1 MRRFIAPL
9 GLLALAAAGAGVW
22 WLMRHDLRL
31 AAYAAAALVGL
42 VMVAAVVAFVCG
54 HRAWSLGLL
63 ALLVAVAGAGV
74 GYGWNLNAKID
85 EIPRID
91 DRVIQQGPRPP
102 KKDTD
107 ALNILLLGADN
118 PRPDPAKPTIA
129 ELLADGTWDP
139 GAYRS
144 DSMMVLHISADRR
157 KASVV
162 SIPRDSYVPIYDG
175 EGNVRSENKIN
186 AAFSY
191 YGPFG
196 TWRTVENLIDQRIDH
211 LAMIDFE
218 GFRALTTALGGVD
231 VYVPST
237 VTDTNR
243 QRVWEQGWHHIEDQ
257 EALDYVRMRYGLT
270 NGDFD
275 RVRRQQNF
283 LRAVLTKL
291 VDDGTV
297 GDPLKVQDTVESI
310 VPYLTVDSS
319 WTTSAIR
326 SLTLGLRNLRPGSIT
341 YATVPFDR
349 YESIPNVGSSN
360 IIDEARAAELWQAV
374 ADESVEDYL
383 RRYPEDALGAPEKVS

>member
-9 GLLALAAAGAGVW
+9 GLLALVGAGAGVW

-31 AAYAAAALVGL
+31 AVYAAAALLGL
-42 VMVAAVVAFVCG
+42 VLVSAVVAFLRG

-63 ALLVAVAGAGV
+63 GLLVAVGALGA

-85 EIPRID
+85 QIPRID
-91 DRVIQQGPRPP
+91 DSVIGKGPRPP
-102 KKDTD
+102 KQNTK
-107 ALNILLLGADN
+107 ALNILLLGADD
-118 PRPDPAKPTIA
+118 PKPDPAKPTVA

-157 KASVV
+157 TASVV

-175 EGNVRSENKIN
+175 EGSVRSENKIN

-196 TWRTVENLIDQRIDH
+196 TWRTVENLIGLRIDH

-218 GFRALTTALGGVD
+218 GFRELTTALGGVD

-237 VTDTNR
+237 VSDSKR
-243 QRVWEQGWHHIEDQ
+243 KRVWEQGWHHIEGQ

-291 VDDGTV
+291 VDDGTI
-297 GDPLKVQDTVESI
+297 GDPLKVQATVESI

-319 WTTSAIR
+319 WTTSDIR
-326 SLTLGLRNLRPGSIT
+326 SLTLGLRNLRPAHIS
-341 YATVPFDR
+341 YATLPLAR
-349 YESIPNVGSSN
+349 YESIPNVGDAN
-360 IIDEARAAELWQAV
+360 IIDEARARELWQAV
-374 ADESVEDYL
+374 ADESVDDYL
-383 RRYPEDALGAPEKVS
+383 RRYPEDSLGSPEKVS